1 MALGRAGD
9 KLLITS
15 DAYLHIVGDTRG
27 YLAIRGV
34 CFFLL
39 RLGVAAFVE
48 LDNISLTERL
58 NASIY
63 KIFSLSRSWVAIS
76 IFKIF
81 SNIGQHISIEFHT
94 KLITYLYII

>member
-1 MALGRAGD
+1 MAHGSTGD

-15 DAYLHIVGDTRG
+15 DAYLHIVGDTEV

-39 RLGVAAFVE
+39 RLGVAAFVG

-58 NASIY
+58 NTLMREICNMLHATGMQ
-63 KIFSLSRSWVAIS
+63 VAVD
-76 IFKIF
+76 
-81 SNIGQHISIEFHT
+81 FHF
-94 KLITYLYII
+94 I

>member
-1 MALGRAGD
+1 MALGSAGD

-15 DAYLHIVGDTRG
+15 NAYLHFVEDTEV

-39 RLGVAAFVE
+39 RLGVATFVG

-58 NASIY
+58 NALLREICKYVACELQWISILY
-63 KIFSLSRSWVAIS
+63 KI
-76 IFKIF
+76 
-81 SNIGQHISIEFHT
+81 HI
-94 KLITYLYII
+94 

>member
-1 MALGRAGD
+1 MALGSAGD

-15 DAYLHIVGDTRG
+15 NAYLHIVEDTEV

-39 RLGVAAFVE
+39 RLGVAAFVG

-58 NASIY
+58 NALLREIY
-63 KIFSLSRSWVAIS
+63 NMLHASCSRFPFYI
-76 IFKIF
+76 K
-81 SNIGQHISIEFHT
+81 HI
-94 KLITYLYII
+94 

>member
-1 MALGRAGD
+1 MALGSAGD

-15 DAYLHIVGDTRG
+15 DAYLHIVGDTEV

-39 RLGVAAFVE
+39 RLGVATFVG

-58 NASIY
+58 KALMKEICNKFHATG
-63 KIFSLSRSWVAIS
+63 KRVA
-76 IFKIF
+76 
-81 SNIGQHISIEFHT
+81 EDFHF
-94 KLITYLYII
+94 I

>member
-1 MALGRAGD
+1 MSIILRSNQRYEMALGRAGD

-15 DAYLHIVGDTRG
+15 DAYLHIVGDTGG

-39 RLGVAAFVE
+39 RLEDVAFVG

-58 NASIY
+58 NEENLQY
-63 KIFSLSRSWVAIS
+63 R
-76 IFKIF
+76 
-81 SNIGQHISIEFHT
+81 
-94 KLITYLYII
+94 

>member
-1 MALGRAGD
+1 MALGSAGD

-15 DAYLHIVGDTRG
+15 DAYLHIVGDTEG

-58 NASIY
+58 NA
-63 KIFSLSRSWVAIS
+63 RSHEG
-76 IFKIF
+76 
-81 SNIGQHISIEFHT
+81 NLQHTYCMLRTCELAVDFHF
-94 KLITYLYII
+94 I